1 MATGQAKILHDKEVM
16 VIGGG
21 VCGIQAALDLADKGY
36 QVRMVEREPTIG
48 GRMAILDKVF
58 PTNDCS
64 ICILAPKMIMCYNNP
79 NIDVMTYAEVVKVEG
94 KAGDFKVTVL
104 KKPRYVNEDLCT
116 GCGDCIEACVRSG
129 EFPNKWDANL
139 GRRGAAY
146 MPFLQA
152 VPRIA
157 CVDAETCFTLRGEKC
172 KMPCI
177 RACQRKA
184 MDFKM
189 KPVEV
194 TLDVGAIIVATGL
207 VEYDPTEI
215 TEYGYGRYT
224 NVVTA
229 MEYERLI
236 NASGPTGGHV
246 HRFNDHE
253 QPRRQGFIQC
263 VGARDLRLGNPYC
276 CSVCCMYATKDAM
289 LAREHYPDIE
299 NFIFYTDLRAFGKG
313 FDEYIRRGKS
323 DYGITYVRAKPGE
336 VTEDPR
342 TKNLTI
348 WYEDGE
354 SGGIKSLEVDFLVL
368 STAFVPWPGVENL
381 AATLGVQVD
390 EYGFFKA
397 EDNLLNPLDSTR
409 PGILIAGTCQAP
421 MDVTDSVE
429 QGGGAA
435 NRAAE
440 IIAQAGKAPAR
451 KKVKAGK

>member
-21 VCGIQAALDLADKGY
+21 VCGIQAALDLADKGF

-94 KAGDFKVTVL
+94 EAGDFKVTVL
-104 KKPRYVNEDLCT
+104 RKPRYVNEDLCT
-116 GCGDCIEACVRSG
+116 GCGDCIEACVRKD

-139 GRRGAAY
+139 GKRGAVY

-157 CVDAETCFTLRGEKC
+157 CVDPETCFTLRGEKC

-189 KPVEV
+189 KPAEV
-194 TLDVGAIIVATGL
+194 TFDVGAIIVATGL
-207 VEYDPTEI
+207 EEYDPSEI
-215 TEYGYGRYT
+215 TEYGYGRHT

-246 HRFNDHE
+246 HRASDHE
-253 QPRRQGFIQC
+253 RPKRQGFIQC

-299 NFIFYTDLRAFGKG
+299 NYIFYTDLRAFGKG
-313 FDEYIRRGKS
+313 FDEYIRRGKT

-336 VTEDPR
+336 VTEDPE
-342 TKNLTI
+342 TKNLTV

-354 SGGIKSLEVDFLVL
+354 SGGIRSLEVDFLVL

-381 AATLGVQVD
+381 ARTLGVEVD
-390 EYGFFKA
+390 EYGFFRA
-397 EDNLLNPLDSTR
+397 EDNLLSPLDSTR
-409 PGILIAGTCQAP
+409 PGILIAGACQSP

-440 IIAQAGKAPAR
+440 IIAQAGKSPA
-451 KKVKAGK
+451 KVKAGK

>member
-1 MATGQAKILHDKEVM
+1 MSGGGTAKILHDKEVM

-21 VCGIQAALDLADKGY
+21 VCGIQAALDLADKGF

-79 NIDVMTYAEVVKVEG
+79 NIDVLTYSEVKKVEG
-94 KAGDFKVTVL
+94 KAGDFKVTVT
-104 KKPRYVNEDLCT
+104 KKPRYINEDLCT
-116 GCGDCIEACVRSG
+116 GCGDCIEACTRKD
-129 EFPNKWDANL
+129 EFPNKWDAGL
-139 GRRGAAY
+139 GKRGAVF

-157 CVDAETCFTLRGEKC
+157 CVDSETCFTLRGEKC

-189 KPVEV
+189 KPQDV
-194 TLDVGAIIVATGL
+194 TFDVGAIIVATGL
-207 VEYDPTEI
+207 EDYDPSEI
-215 TEYGYGRYT
+215 TEYGYGRYV
-224 NVVTA
+224 NVVSA

-253 QPRRQGFIQC
+253 RPKRMGFIQC
-263 VGARDLRLGNPYC
+263 VGARDLRQDHPYC

-313 FDEYIRRGKS
+313 FDEYINRGKT
-323 DYGITYVRAKPGE
+323 DYGITYIRAKPGE
-336 VTEDPR
+336 VTEDPE
-342 TKNLTI
+342 TKNLKI

-354 SGGIKSLEVDFLVL
+354 TGEIKSLEVEFLVL
-368 STAFVPWPGVENL
+368 STAFVPYHGVENL
-381 AATLGVQVD
+381 AKTLGVEID
-390 EYGFFKA
+390 SYGFFKSQDA
-397 EDNLLNPLDSTR
+397 LLSPLDSTR
-409 PGILIAGTCQAP
+409 EGILVAGACQGP

-440 IIAQAGKAPAR
+440 IIAQTSRTAG
-451 KKVKAGK
+451 KVKA

>member
-1 MATGQAKILHDKEVM
+1 MSGAGTAKILHDKEVM
-16 VIGGG
+16 VVGGG
-21 VCGIQAALDLADKGY
+21 VCGIQAALDLADKGF

-79 NIDVMTYAEVVKVEG
+79 NIDVMTYSEVKKVEG
-94 KAGDFKVTVL
+94 KAGDFKVTVT
-104 KKPRYVNEDLCT
+104 KKPRYIDEEKCT
-116 GCGDCIEACVRSG
+116 GCGDCIEACTRKD

-139 GRRGAAY
+139 GKRGAVF

-157 CVDAETCFTLRGEKC
+157 CVDEETCYTLRKEKC

-189 KPVEV
+189 KPKDV
-194 TLDVGAIIVATGL
+194 TFNVGAIIVATGL
-207 VEYDPTEI
+207 EDYDPTEI

-224 NVVTA
+224 NVVSA

-236 NASGPTGGHV
+236 NASGPTSGQV

-253 QPRRQGFIQC
+253 RPKSMGFIQC
-263 VGARDLRLGNPYC
+263 VGARDLRQGHPYC

-313 FDEYIRRGKS
+313 FDEYINRGRT
-323 DYGITYVRAKPGE
+323 DYGITYIRAKPGE
-336 VTEDPR
+336 VTEDPE
-342 TKNLTI
+342 TKNLTL

-354 SGGIKSLEVDFLVL
+354 TGEIKSLEVEFLVL
-368 STAFVPWPGVENL
+368 STAFVPYHGVENL
-381 AATLGVQVD
+381 AKTLGVDIDQ
-390 EYGFFKA
+390 YGFFKT
-397 EDNLLNPLDSTR
+397 EDALLSPLDSTR
-409 PGILIAGTCQAP
+409 EGILVAGSCQAP

-440 IIAQAGKAPAR
+440 IIAQSGSKAK
-451 KKVKAGK
+451 KKVKA

>member
-1 MATGQAKILHDKEVM
+1 MAEGKAKILQDKEVM
-16 VIGGG
+16 VVGGG
-21 VCGIQAALDLADKGY
+21 VCGIQAALDLAGKGF

-64 ICILAPKMIMCYNNP
+64 ICILAPKMIMCYNHP
-79 NIDVMTYAEVVKVEG
+79 NIDVMTYAEVKKVTG

-104 KKPRYVNEDLCT
+104 KKPRYIEEEQCT
-116 GCGDCIEACVRSG
+116 GCGDCIEACVRKD
-129 EFPNKWDANL
+129 EFPNKWDANI
-139 GRRGAAY
+139 GRRGAVY

-157 CVDAETCFTLRGEKC
+157 VVDEETCFTLRKEKC
-172 KMPCI
+172 KMPCV

-184 MDFKM
+184 MNFKM
-189 KPVEV
+189 KPSEV

-207 VEYDPTEI
+207 EDYDPTEI

-229 MEYERLI
+229 IEYERLI

-253 QPRRQGFIQC
+253 RPQRMGFIQC
-263 VGARDLRLGNPYC
+263 VGARDLRMGNPYC

-299 NFIFYTDLRAFGKG
+299 NIIFYTDLRAFGKG
-313 FDEYIRRGKS
+313 FDEYINRGK
-323 DYGITYVRAKPGE
+323 DEYGITYVRAKPGE
-336 VTEDPR
+336 VTEDPKN
-342 TKNLTI
+342 KNLTI
-348 WYEDGE
+348 WYEDPE
-354 SGGIKSLEVDFLVL
+354 DGGIKSQEVDFLVL
-368 STAFVPWPGVENL
+368 STAFVPYHGVENL
-381 AATLGVQVD
+381 AKTLGVELD
-390 EYGFFKA
+390 GYGFFQV
-397 EDNLLNPLDSTR
+397 EDELLYPLDSTR
-409 PGILIAGTCQAP
+409 PGILVAGSCVTP
-421 MDVTDSVE
+421 MDVTDSVQ

-440 IIAQAGKAPAR
+440 IIAQAGK
-451 KKVKAGK
+451 KKSKVKAKK

>member
-1 MATGQAKILHDKEVM
+1 MMAEGKAKILHEKEVM

-21 VCGIQAALDLADKGY
+21 VSGIQAALDLADKGFR
-36 QVRMVEREPTIG
+36 VRMVEREPTIG

-64 ICILAPKMIMCYNNP
+64 ICILAPKMITCYNHP
-79 NIDVMTYAEVVKVEG
+79 NIDVLTYSEVKKVEG
-94 KAGDFKVTVL
+94 EAGSFRVTVL
-104 KKPRYVNEDLCT
+104 KKPRYIREDLCT
-116 GCGDCIEACVRSG
+116 GCGDCIEACVRKD

-139 GRRGAAY
+139 GRRGAVY

-157 CVDAETCFTLRGEKC
+157 VVDEETCYTLRKEKC
-172 KMPCI
+172 KMPCV
-177 RACQRKA
+177 RACKRKA
-184 MDFKM
+184 MDFKQ
-189 KPVEV
+189 KPAEV
-194 TLDVGAIIVATGL
+194 TFDNIGAIIVATGL
-207 VEYDPTEI
+207 EDYDPSEI

-253 QPRRQGFIQC
+253 RPRRLGFIQC
-263 VGARDLRLGNPYC
+263 VGARDLRQDHPYC

-299 NFIFYTDLRAFGKG
+299 SFIFYTDLRAFGKG
-313 FDEYIRRGKS
+313 FDEYIRRGREE
-323 DYGITYVRAKPGE
+323 YGITYIRAKPGE
-336 VTEDPR
+336 VTEDPE
-342 TKNLTI
+342 TKNLHI
-348 WYEDGE
+348 WYEDPE
-354 SGGIKSLEVDFLVL
+354 EGGIKSLEVEFLVL
-368 STAFVPWPGVENL
+368 ATAFVPYHGVENL
-381 AATLGVQVD
+381 AKTLEVELD
-390 EYGFFKA
+390 EYGFFKVKD
-397 EDNLLNPLDSTR
+397 ELLYPLDSTR
-409 PGILIAGTCQAP
+409 HGILVAGACQGP

-440 IIAQAGKAPAR
+440 IIAEVEGKVAGGAKA
-451 KKVKAGK
+451 